1 MAGIDYLNLEDLI
14 EIGSV
19 IIPDFKIRDIGLLES
34 AANRP
39 QTTIYGKD
47 AYPTFADKAAALMH
61 SLARNHC
68 LIDGNKRL
76 AWSATR
82 AFCLMNGLD
91 LKLKIDTAESLV
103 VATAKGELDVA
114 ALSKRLTKGIS

>member
-1 MAGIDYLNLEDLI
+1 VAGIDYLNLEDLI
-14 EIGSV
+14 EIGSA

-47 AYPTFADKAAALMH
+47 AYPAFADKAAALMH

>member
-47 AYPTFADKAAALMH
+47 AYPTFEDKAAALMH

-68 LIDGNKRL
+68 LIDGNKRI

-91 LKLKIDTAESLV
+91 LMFKIDTAESLV

>member
-1 MAGIDYLNLEDLI
+1 VAGIDYLNLEDLI
-14 EIGSV
+14 EIGSA

-91 LKLKIDTAESLV
+91 LKFKIDTAESLV

>member
-14 EIGSV
+14 EIGSA
-19 IIPDFKIRDIGLLES
+19 IIPDFKIRDIGLLKS

>member
-14 EIGSV
+14 EIGSAL
-19 IIPDFKIRDIGLLES
+19 IPGFKIRDIGLLES

-91 LKLKIDTAESLV
+91 LKLKTDTAESLV

-114 ALSKRLTKGIS
+114 ALSKRLSKGIS

>member
-1 MAGIDYLNLEDLI
+1 VAGIDYLNLEDLI
-14 EIGSV
+14 EIGSAL
-19 IIPDFKIRDIGLLES
+19 IPGFKIRDIGLLES

-82 AFCLMNGLD
+82 AFCLMNGFD

-114 ALSKRLTKGIS
+114 ALSKRLSKGIS

>member
-1 MAGIDYLNLEDLI
+1 VAGIDYLNLEDLI
-14 EIGSV
+14 EIGSA

-34 AANRP
+34 AANLP

-91 LKLKIDTAESLV
+91 LKFKIDTAESLV

>member
-68 LIDGNKRL
+68 LIDGNKRI

-91 LKLKIDTAESLV
+91 LMFKIDTAESLV

>member
-1 MAGIDYLNLEDLI
+1 VAGIDYLNLEDLI

-91 LKLKIDTAESLV
+91 LKFKIDTAESLV

>member
-91 LKLKIDTAESLV
+91 LKFKIDTAESLV

>member
-1 MAGIDYLNLEDLI
+1 MPPIDYLDLEDLI
-14 EIGSV
+14 EIGTAL
-19 IIPDFKIRDIGLLES
+19 IPGFKIRDIGLLES

-39 QTTIYGKD
+39 QTSIYGKD

-76 AWSATR
+76 AWAATR
-82 AFCLMNGLD
+82 TFCLMNGFD
-91 LKLKIDTAESLV
+91 LKLRVDTAESLV
-103 VATAKGELDVA
+103 VATAKGELDVT
-114 ALSKRLTKGIS
+114 ALSKRLSKGIR

>member
-14 EIGSV
+14 EIGSAL
-19 IIPDFKIRDIGLLES
+19 IPGFKIRDIGLLES

-82 AFCLMNGLD
+82 AFCLMNGFD

-114 ALSKRLTKGIS
+114 ALSKRLSKGIS

>member
-1 MAGIDYLNLEDLI
+1 MASIDYLNLEDLI
-14 EIGSV
+14 EIGSA

-114 ALSKRLTKGIS
+114 ALSKRLAKGIS